1 MSLSADALVTLAE
14 AKAYLNHTG
23 TAEDTQI
30 EFAINKASDYVQSA
44 LGWGPIKARTQTWR
58 LRPYCGLYLY
68 APIRPIDVTATVTI
82 TIDGTSQTVWRST
95 ADDPQTGKDIIVVS
109 SVAGSN
115 LCPDQFYR
123 AAGWSGSGTSPEPI
137 LLTYTGGIASASAL
151 PGRIL
156 EAFQLILAKFF
167 KDEIHQNPD
176 TISFSNPAGI
186 VTRIDTDIPRRA
198 KELLERDRQVF
209 V

>member
-30 EFAINKASDYVQSA
+30 ETAINKASDYVQSA
-44 LGWGPIKARTQTWR
+44 LGWGPIKTRTQTWR
-58 LRPYCGLYLY
+58 LPPYCGLCLY

-82 TIDGTSQTVWRST
+82 TIDGTAQTVWRSS
-95 ADDPQTGKDIIVVS
+95 ADDPQTGKDVIVVS
-109 SVAGSN
+109 SVSGSS

-123 AAGWSGSGTSPEPI
+123 AAGWTGAGLLPEPI
-137 LLTYTGGIASASAL
+137 LLTYTGGFASASAL
-151 PGRIL
+151 PGRIR
-156 EAFQLILAKFF
+156 EAFELILSKFF

-176 TISFSNPAGI
+176 TVVYSNSVGT
-186 VTRIDTDIPRRA
+186 VTRVDTEIPRRA
-198 KELLERDRQVF
+198 RELLDRDRQVF